1 MKRRKSLDKIYV
13 TLLYCE
19 NIPGCYWI
27 TSTHILPLPSLRW
40 KVFHFLLSRVN
51 KLALVNILTSPPPP
65 PPRKNV
71 TLLLSHQSISVC
83 KAGMAGIANRVYFN
97 IWNLLQSRTYF
108 SNSLRSVLGNFGKNH
123 QNYQALVKPTDSIR
137 RHSKDSW
144 KSRSNFV
151 FRFCCHV

>member
-40 KVFHFLLSRVN
+40 NVFHFLSSRVN
-51 KLALVNILTSPPPP
+51 KLALVNA

-83 KAGMAGIANRVYFN
+83 KAGMAGIANRVSFN

-108 SNSLRSVLGNFGKNH
+108 SNSLPSVLGNFGKNH
-123 QNYQALVKPTDSIR
+123 QNYRALVKPTDSIW

-144 KSRSNFV
+144 KCRSNFV